1 MKGVRSSGRL
11 SLACGHISCRELK
24 YAGEGSSVWL
34 DLSRHGSE
42 IELVVSDN
50 GAGVKHPEKIFKRF
64 YREEEKPDVKGT
76 GLGPAIVKN
85 IVESNDGSVSAG
97 REGGGFLIK
106 IKLKIHRAQKREEKA
121 LPEEKKAG
129 QGRKNQ

>member
-11 SLACGHISCRELK
+11 SLAC
-24 YAGEGSSVWL
+24 V
-34 DLSRHGSE
+34 
-42 IELVVSDN
+42 
-50 GAGVKHPEKIFKRF
+50 GALLEFAACD
-64 YREEEKPDVKGT
+64 EEKPDVKGT